1 MVIVIR
7 EGPGFPLIRP
17 GSHKS
22 NQDAL
27 SALRP
32 PFTRPLGEGL
42 VMIFDANIAREDPT
56 VEGVGGAAILLLY

>member
-1 MVIVIR
+1 MAVVIR

-22 NQDAL
+22 NQDDL

-42 VMIFDANIAREDPT
+42 VMVFDANIVREDPV
-56 VEGVGGAAILLLY
+56 VEGVGGAGILLLY